1 MMFEQVARIQTSLS
15 MARSQ
20 QVKLN
25 QLDKCSLTR
34 VKLRSQDRKKIQVD
48 LDPFPQLVASALSH
62 LAAQLAPL
70 LDPEAPRQRWKFYL
84 PFCLHVEHRLVVV
97 SLLLIACRH
106 IDQLQVNRFS

>member
-1 MMFEQVARIQTSLS
+1 MFF
-15 MARSQ
+15 
-20 QVKLN
+20 
-25 QLDKCSLTR
+25 DKSEIEKPR
-34 VKLRSQDRKKIQVD
+34 QKNKIQVD

>member
-20 QVKLN
+20 QVKLT

-34 VKLRSQDRKKIQVD
+34 VKLRKKIQVD
-48 LDPFPQLVASALSH
+48 LDPFPQLAASALSH